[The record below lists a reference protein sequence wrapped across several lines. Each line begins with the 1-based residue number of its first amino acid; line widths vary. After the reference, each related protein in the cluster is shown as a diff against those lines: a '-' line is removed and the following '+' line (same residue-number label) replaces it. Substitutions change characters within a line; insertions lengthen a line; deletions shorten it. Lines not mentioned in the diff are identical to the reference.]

1 MKKIVVLL
9 VVLLGCMPVTAFAQ
23 KQFFFKD
30 GRFVVAQFT
39 DLHWMPGSA
48 KCAETAATI
57 RAVLAAEHPDIAILS
72 GDVVTDDPAMNGWKS
87 VVDIFNEAKMPF
99 VVMMGNHDAE
109 YLTRNEI
116 YDFLLKSPYYVGAKG
131 PEDIMGCGN
140 CVISIYSPEKKD
152 QVEALCAN
160 GISAGALNSSND
172 ETENAALRRA
182 CMEGRLKLLYISP
195 EKLLAEANYLLRD
208 MHISLFA
215 IDEAHCI
222 SQWGHDFRPEYA
234 QMGILHQQ
242 FPHVPIIALTATA
255 DKITREDII
264 RQLHL
269 NHPRTFI
276 SSFDRPNL
284 SLTVK
289 RGYQQKEKSK
299 TILDFIARHPGESG
313 IIYCMSRSKT
323 ESVAQMLQKQ
333 GIRTA
338 VYHAGL
344 SPSLRD
350 EAQDD
355 FINDRVQV
363 VCATIAFGMGI
374 DKSNVRW
381 VIHYNLP
388 KSIESFYQEI
398 GRAGRDGLPS
408 DTLLFYS
415 LADLILLTKFATE
428 SGQQNINLE
437 KLQRMQQYA
446 ESDICRRRILLSYF
460 GEIADHDCGNCD
472 VCKNPPERFDGTV
485 IVQKALS
492 AIVRTDQQIGTG
504 VLVDILRGNMSP
516 EVVGKGYQQLKTFAA
531 GRDVPA
537 RDWHDYL
544 LQMLQ
549 LGYFEIAYNENNH
562 LKITSAGSDV
572 LFGRATA
579 RLVVI
584 RREETNETK
593 RGRKRK
599 ATVPA
604 QELPLG
610 LPNTENEALF
620 EALRKLR
627 KRLADEEALPAYIV
641 LSDKV
646 LHLLS
651 TSRPTNLEEFGN
663 ISGIGEHK
671 KKKYGKEFINLIRKY
686 SD

>member
-1 MKKIVVLL
+1 MLQTLKTYFGYDSFRPLQEEIIRHILDGNDALVLMPTGGGKSICYQLPALLREGTAVV
-9 VVLLGCMPVTAFAQ
+9 V
-23 KQFFFKD
+23 
-30 GRFVVAQFT
+30 
-39 DLHWMPGSA
+39 
-48 KCAETAATI
+48 
-57 RAVLAAEHPDIAILS
+57 
-72 GDVVTDDPAMNGWKS
+72 
-87 VVDIFNEAKMPF
+87 
-99 VVMMGNHDAE
+99 
-109 YLTRNEI
+109 
-116 YDFLLKSPYYVGAKG
+116 SPL
-131 PEDIMGCGN
+131 
-140 CVISIYSPEKKD
+140 ISLMKD

-182 CMEGRLKLLYISP
+182 CTEGRLKLLYISP

-323 ESVAQMLQKQ
+323 ESVAQMLQKH

-492 AIVRTDQQIGTG
+492 AIVRTDQQIGTS
-504 VLVDILRGNMSP
+504 VLVDILRGNMSS

-651 TSRPTNLEEFGN
+651 TSRPTSLEEFGN

-686 SD
+686 SE

>member
-1 MKKIVVLL
+1 MLQTLKTYF
-9 VVLLGCMPVTAFAQ
+9 G
-23 KQFFFKD
+23 
-30 GRFVVAQFT
+30 
-39 DLHWMPGSA
+39 
-48 KCAETAATI
+48 
-57 RAVLAAEHPDIAILS
+57 
-72 GDVVTDDPAMNGWKS
+72 
-87 VVDIFNEAKMPF
+87 
-99 VVMMGNHDAE
+99 
-109 YLTRNEI
+109 
-116 YDFLLKSPYYVGAKG
+116 YDSFRPLQ
-131 PEDIMGCGN
+131 EDIIRHLIDRKDALVLMPTGGGKSICYQLPALLSEGTA
-140 CVISIYSPEKKD
+140 VVVSPLISLMKD
-152 QVEALCAN
+152 QVETLCAN
-160 GISAGALNSSND
+160 GIAAGALNSNND
-172 ETENAALRRA
+172 ETENASLRRA
-182 CMEGRLKLLYISP
+182 CMEGKLKLLYISP

-222 SQWGHDFRPEYA
+222 SQWGHDFRPEYT
-234 QMGILHQQ
+234 QMGILHQL
-242 FPHVPIIALTATA
+242 FPQVPIIALTATA

-264 RQLHL
+264 KQLHL
-269 NHPRTFI
+269 NQPRIFI

-299 TILDFIARHPGESG
+299 AILDFIARHPGESG

-323 ESVAQMLQKQ
+323 ETVAQMLQKQ
-333 GIRTA
+333 GIKSA

-344 SPSLRD
+344 SPARRD

-355 FINDRVQV
+355 FINDRVQA

-398 GRAGRDGLPS
+398 GRAGRDGMPS

-415 LADLILLTKFATE
+415 LADLILLTKFATD
-428 SGQQNINLE
+428 SGQQSINLE

-446 ESDICRRRILLSYF
+446 EADICRRRILLSYF
-460 GEIADHDCGNCD
+460 GENTTCDCGNCD
-472 VCKNPPERFDGTV
+472 VCKNPPERFDGTI

-492 AIVRTDQQIGTG
+492 AIARSEQQIGTG
-504 VLVDILRGNMSP
+504 ISVDILRGNMSS
-516 EVVGKGYQQLKTFAA
+516 EVTERGYHRLKTFGA
-531 GRDVPA
+531 GREVPA

-562 LKITSAGSDV
+562 LKITQSGTDV
-572 LFGRATA
+572 LFGRARA
-579 RLVVI
+579 LLVTI
-584 RREETNETK
+584 RREEAVQAT

-599 ATVPA
+599 ATVPTK
-604 QELPLG
+604 ELPLG
-610 LPNTENEALF
+610 LPNTESGELF
-620 EALRKLR
+620 EALRTLR
-627 KRLADEEALPAYIV
+627 KRLADQEALPAYIV

-651 TSRPTNLEEFGN
+651 TSRPTTIEEFGN
-663 ISGIGEHK
+663 ISGIGEYK
-671 KKKYGKEFINLIRKY
+671 KKKYGKEFVDLIRKY
-686 SD
+686 S

>member
-1 MKKIVVLL
+1 MLQTLKTYFGYDSFRPLQKDIIRHLMDRKDALVLMPTGGGKSICYQLPALLSEGTAVV
-9 VVLLGCMPVTAFAQ
+9 V
-23 KQFFFKD
+23 
-30 GRFVVAQFT
+30 
-39 DLHWMPGSA
+39 
-48 KCAETAATI
+48 
-57 RAVLAAEHPDIAILS
+57 
-72 GDVVTDDPAMNGWKS
+72 
-87 VVDIFNEAKMPF
+87 
-99 VVMMGNHDAE
+99 
-109 YLTRNEI
+109 
-116 YDFLLKSPYYVGAKG
+116 SPL
-131 PEDIMGCGN
+131 
-140 CVISIYSPEKKD
+140 ISLMKD
-152 QVEALCAN
+152 QVETLCAN
-160 GISAGALNSSND
+160 GIAAGALNSNND
-172 ETENAALRRA
+172 ETENASLRRA
-182 CMEGRLKLLYISP
+182 CMEGKLKLLYISP

-222 SQWGHDFRPEYA
+222 SQWGHDFRPEYT
-234 QMGILHQQ
+234 QMDILHQL
-242 FPHVPIIALTATA
+242 FPQVPIIALTATA

-264 RQLHL
+264 KQLHL
-269 NHPRTFI
+269 NQPRIFI

-299 TILDFIARHPGESG
+299 AILDFIARHPGESG

-323 ESVAQMLQKQ
+323 ETVAQMLQKQ
-333 GIRTA
+333 GIKSA

-344 SPSLRD
+344 SPARRD

-398 GRAGRDGLPS
+398 GRAGRDGMPS

-415 LADLILLTKFATE
+415 LADLILLTKFATD
-428 SGQQNINLE
+428 SGQQSINLE

-446 ESDICRRRILLSYF
+446 EADICRRRILLSYF
-460 GEIADHDCGNCD
+460 GENTTCDCGNCD
-472 VCKNPPERFDGTV
+472 VCKNPPERFDGTI

-492 AIVRTDQQIGTG
+492 AIARSEQQIGTG
-504 VLVDILRGNMSP
+504 ILVDILRGNMSS
-516 EVVGKGYQQLKTFAA
+516 EVTERGYHRLKTFGA
-531 GRDVPA
+531 GREVPA

-562 LKITSAGSDV
+562 LKITQSGTDV
-572 LFGRATA
+572 LFGRARA
-579 RLVVI
+579 LLVTI
-584 RREETNETK
+584 RREEAVQAT

-599 ATVPA
+599 ATVPTK
-604 QELPLG
+604 ELPLG
-610 LPNTENEALF
+610 LPNTESGELF
-620 EALRKLR
+620 EALRTLR
-627 KRLADEEALPAYIV
+627 KRLADQEALPAYIV

-651 TSRPTNLEEFGN
+651 ASRPTTIEEFGN
-663 ISGIGEHK
+663 ISGIGEYK
-671 KKKYGKEFINLIRKY
+671 KKKYGKEFVDLIRKY
-686 SD
+686 S

>member
-1 MKKIVVLL
+1 MLQTLKTYFGYDSFRPLQEEIIRHILDGNDALVLMPTGGGKSICYQLPALLREGTAVV
-9 VVLLGCMPVTAFAQ
+9 V
-23 KQFFFKD
+23 
-30 GRFVVAQFT
+30 
-39 DLHWMPGSA
+39 
-48 KCAETAATI
+48 
-57 RAVLAAEHPDIAILS
+57 
-72 GDVVTDDPAMNGWKS
+72 
-87 VVDIFNEAKMPF
+87 
-99 VVMMGNHDAE
+99 
-109 YLTRNEI
+109 
-116 YDFLLKSPYYVGAKG
+116 SPL
-131 PEDIMGCGN
+131 
-140 CVISIYSPEKKD
+140 ISLMKD

-323 ESVAQMLQKQ
+323 ESVAQMLQKH

-485 IVQKALS
+485 IVQTALS

-686 SD
+686 SE

>member
-1 MKKIVVLL
+1 MLQTLKTYFGYDSFRPLQEEIIRHILDGNDALVLMPTGGGKSICYQLPALLREGTAVV
-9 VVLLGCMPVTAFAQ
+9 V
-23 KQFFFKD
+23 
-30 GRFVVAQFT
+30 
-39 DLHWMPGSA
+39 
-48 KCAETAATI
+48 
-57 RAVLAAEHPDIAILS
+57 
-72 GDVVTDDPAMNGWKS
+72 
-87 VVDIFNEAKMPF
+87 
-99 VVMMGNHDAE
+99 
-109 YLTRNEI
+109 
-116 YDFLLKSPYYVGAKG
+116 SPL
-131 PEDIMGCGN
+131 
-140 CVISIYSPEKKD
+140 ISLMKD

-182 CMEGRLKLLYISP
+182 CTEGRLKLLYISP

-242 FPHVPIIALTATA
+242 FPNVPIIALTATA

-264 RQLHL
+264 GQLHL

-333 GIRTA
+333 GIRTS

-350 EAQDD
+350 KAQDD

-460 GEIADHDCGNCD
+460 GEISDHDCGNCD

-584 RREETNETK
+584 RREEANETK

-599 ATVPA
+599 ETVPA

-663 ISGIGEHK
+663 ISGIGEYK

>member
-1 MKKIVVLL
+1 MLQTLKTYFGYDSFRPLQKDIIRHLMDRKDALVLMPTGGGKSICYQLPALLSEGTAVV
-9 VVLLGCMPVTAFAQ
+9 V
-23 KQFFFKD
+23 
-30 GRFVVAQFT
+30 
-39 DLHWMPGSA
+39 
-48 KCAETAATI
+48 
-57 RAVLAAEHPDIAILS
+57 
-72 GDVVTDDPAMNGWKS
+72 
-87 VVDIFNEAKMPF
+87 
-99 VVMMGNHDAE
+99 
-109 YLTRNEI
+109 
-116 YDFLLKSPYYVGAKG
+116 SPL
-131 PEDIMGCGN
+131 
-140 CVISIYSPEKKD
+140 ISLMKD
-152 QVEALCAN
+152 QVETLCAN
-160 GISAGALNSSND
+160 GIAAGALNSNND
-172 ETENAALRRA
+172 ETENASLRRA
-182 CMEGRLKLLYISP
+182 CMEGKLKLLYISP

-222 SQWGHDFRPEYA
+222 SQWGHDFRPEYT
-234 QMGILHQQ
+234 QMDILHQL
-242 FPHVPIIALTATA
+242 FPQVPIIALTATA

-264 RQLHL
+264 KQLHL
-269 NHPRTFI
+269 NQPRIFI

-299 TILDFIARHPGESG
+299 AILDFIARHPGESG

-323 ESVAQMLQKQ
+323 ETVAQMLQKQ
-333 GIRTA
+333 GIKSA

-344 SPSLRD
+344 SSARRD

-398 GRAGRDGLPS
+398 GRAGRDGMPS

-415 LADLILLTKFATE
+415 LADLILLTKFATD
-428 SGQQNINLE
+428 SGQQSINLE

-446 ESDICRRRILLSYF
+446 EADICRRRILLSYF
-460 GEIADHDCGNCD
+460 GENTTCDCGNCD
-472 VCKNPPERFDGTV
+472 VCKNPPERFDGTI

-492 AIVRTDQQIGTG
+492 AIARSEQQIGTG
-504 VLVDILRGNMSP
+504 ILVDILRGNMSS
-516 EVVGKGYQQLKTFAA
+516 EVTERGYHRLKTFGA
-531 GRDVPA
+531 GREVPA

-562 LKITSAGSDV
+562 LKITQSGTDV
-572 LFGRATA
+572 LFGRARA
-579 RLVVI
+579 LLVTI
-584 RREETNETK
+584 RREEAVQAT

-599 ATVPA
+599 ATVPTK
-604 QELPLG
+604 ELPLG
-610 LPNTENEALF
+610 LPNTESGELF
-620 EALRKLR
+620 EALRTLR
-627 KRLADEEALPAYIV
+627 KRLADQEALPAYIV

-651 TSRPTNLEEFGN
+651 TSRPTTIEEFGN
-663 ISGIGEHK
+663 ISGIGEYK
-671 KKKYGKEFINLIRKY
+671 KKKYGKEFVELIRKY
-686 SD
+686 S

>member
-1 MKKIVVLL
+1 MLQTLKTYFGYDSFRPLQEEIIRHILDGNDALVLMPTGGGKSICYQLPALLREGTAVV
-9 VVLLGCMPVTAFAQ
+9 V
-23 KQFFFKD
+23 
-30 GRFVVAQFT
+30 
-39 DLHWMPGSA
+39 
-48 KCAETAATI
+48 
-57 RAVLAAEHPDIAILS
+57 
-72 GDVVTDDPAMNGWKS
+72 
-87 VVDIFNEAKMPF
+87 
-99 VVMMGNHDAE
+99 
-109 YLTRNEI
+109 
-116 YDFLLKSPYYVGAKG
+116 SPL
-131 PEDIMGCGN
+131 
-140 CVISIYSPEKKD
+140 ISLMKD

-182 CMEGRLKLLYISP
+182 CTEGRLKLLYISP

-323 ESVAQMLQKQ
+323 ESVVQMLQKQ

-584 RREETNETK
+584 RREEANETK

-663 ISGIGEHK
+663 ISGIGEYK

-686 SD
+686 SE

>member
-1 MKKIVVLL
+1 MLQTLKTYFGYDSFRPLQEEIIRHILDGNDAFVLMPTGGGKSICYQLPALLREGTAVV
-9 VVLLGCMPVTAFAQ
+9 V
-23 KQFFFKD
+23 
-30 GRFVVAQFT
+30 
-39 DLHWMPGSA
+39 
-48 KCAETAATI
+48 
-57 RAVLAAEHPDIAILS
+57 
-72 GDVVTDDPAMNGWKS
+72 
-87 VVDIFNEAKMPF
+87 
-99 VVMMGNHDAE
+99 
-109 YLTRNEI
+109 
-116 YDFLLKSPYYVGAKG
+116 SPL
-131 PEDIMGCGN
+131 
-140 CVISIYSPEKKD
+140 ISLMKD

-242 FPHVPIIALTATA
+242 FPNVPIIALTATA

-584 RREETNETK
+584 RREEANETK

-663 ISGIGEHK
+663 ISGIGEYK

-686 SD
+686 SE

>member
-1 MKKIVVLL
+1 MLQTLKTYFGYDSFRPLQEEIIRHILDGNDALVLMPTGGGKSICYQLPALLREGTAVV
-9 VVLLGCMPVTAFAQ
+9 V
-23 KQFFFKD
+23 
-30 GRFVVAQFT
+30 
-39 DLHWMPGSA
+39 
-48 KCAETAATI
+48 
-57 RAVLAAEHPDIAILS
+57 
-72 GDVVTDDPAMNGWKS
+72 
-87 VVDIFNEAKMPF
+87 
-99 VVMMGNHDAE
+99 
-109 YLTRNEI
+109 
-116 YDFLLKSPYYVGAKG
+116 SPL
-131 PEDIMGCGN
+131 
-140 CVISIYSPEKKD
+140 ISLMKD

-182 CMEGRLKLLYISP
+182 CTEGRLKLLYISP

-299 TILDFIARHPGESG
+299 TILGFIARHPGESG

-492 AIVRTDQQIGTG
+492 AIVRTDQQIGTS

-562 LKITSAGSDV
+562 LKITSTGSDV

-663 ISGIGEHK
+663 ISGIGEYK

-686 SD
+686 SE

>member
-1 MKKIVVLL
+1 MLQTLKTYF
-9 VVLLGCMPVTAFAQ
+9 G
-23 KQFFFKD
+23 
-30 GRFVVAQFT
+30 
-39 DLHWMPGSA
+39 
-48 KCAETAATI
+48 
-57 RAVLAAEHPDIAILS
+57 
-72 GDVVTDDPAMNGWKS
+72 
-87 VVDIFNEAKMPF
+87 
-99 VVMMGNHDAE
+99 
-109 YLTRNEI
+109 
-116 YDFLLKSPYYVGAKG
+116 YDSFRPLQ
-131 PEDIMGCGN
+131 EDIIRHLMDRKDALVLMPTGGGKSICYQLPALLSEGTA
-140 CVISIYSPEKKD
+140 VVVSPLISLMKD
-152 QVEALCAN
+152 QVETLCAN
-160 GISAGALNSSND
+160 GIAAGALNSNND
-172 ETENAALRRA
+172 ETENASLRRA
-182 CMEGRLKLLYISP
+182 CMEGKLKLLYISP
-195 EKLLAEANYLLRD
+195 EKLLTEANYLLRD

-222 SQWGHDFRPEYA
+222 SQWGHDFRPEYT

-242 FPHVPIIALTATA
+242 FPQVPIIALTATA

-264 RQLHL
+264 KQLRL
-269 NHPRTFI
+269 NQPRVFI

-299 TILDFIARHPGESG
+299 AILDFIARHPGESG

-323 ESVAQMLQKQ
+323 ETVAQMLQKQ
-333 GIRTA
+333 GIKSA

-344 SPSLRD
+344 SPARRD

-355 FINDRVQV
+355 FINDRVQA

-398 GRAGRDGLPS
+398 GRAGRDGMPS

-415 LADLILLTKFATE
+415 LADLILLTKFATD
-428 SGQQNINLE
+428 SGQQSINLE

-446 ESDICRRRILLSYF
+446 EADICRRRILLSYF
-460 GEIADHDCGNCD
+460 GENTTCDCGNCD
-472 VCKNPPERFDGTV
+472 VCKNPPKRFDGTI

-492 AIVRTDQQIGTG
+492 AIARSEQQIGTG
-504 VLVDILRGNMSP
+504 ILVDILRGNMSS
-516 EVVGKGYQQLKTFAA
+516 EVTERGYHRLKTFGV
-531 GRDVPA
+531 GREVPA

-562 LKITSAGSDV
+562 LKITQSGTDI
-572 LFGRATA
+572 LFGRARA
-579 RLVVI
+579 LLVTI
-584 RREETNETK
+584 RREEAVQTT

-599 ATVPA
+599 ATVPTK
-604 QELPLG
+604 ELPLG
-610 LPNTENEALF
+610 LPNTESGELF
-620 EALRKLR
+620 EALRTLR
-627 KRLADEEALPAYIV
+627 KRLADQEALPAYIV

-651 TSRPTNLEEFGN
+651 TSRPTTIEDFGN
-663 ISGIGEHK
+663 ISGIGEYK
-671 KKKYGKEFINLIRKY
+671 KKKYGKEFVELIRKY
-686 SD
+686 S

>member
-1 MKKIVVLL
+1 MLQTLKTYFGYDSFRPLQEEIIRHILDGNDALVLMPTGGGKSICYQLPALLREGTAVV
-9 VVLLGCMPVTAFAQ
+9 V
-23 KQFFFKD
+23 
-30 GRFVVAQFT
+30 
-39 DLHWMPGSA
+39 
-48 KCAETAATI
+48 
-57 RAVLAAEHPDIAILS
+57 
-72 GDVVTDDPAMNGWKS
+72 
-87 VVDIFNEAKMPF
+87 
-99 VVMMGNHDAE
+99 
-109 YLTRNEI
+109 
-116 YDFLLKSPYYVGAKG
+116 SPL
-131 PEDIMGCGN
+131 
-140 CVISIYSPEKKD
+140 ISLMKD

-182 CMEGRLKLLYISP
+182 CTEGRLKLLYISP

-562 LKITSAGSDV
+562 LKITSTGSDV

-663 ISGIGEHK
+663 ISGIGEYK

>member
-1 MKKIVVLL
+1 MLQTLKTYFGYDSFRPLQEKIIRHILDGNDALVLMPTGGGKSICYQLPALLRKGTAVV
-9 VVLLGCMPVTAFAQ
+9 V
-23 KQFFFKD
+23 
-30 GRFVVAQFT
+30 
-39 DLHWMPGSA
+39 
-48 KCAETAATI
+48 
-57 RAVLAAEHPDIAILS
+57 
-72 GDVVTDDPAMNGWKS
+72 
-87 VVDIFNEAKMPF
+87 
-99 VVMMGNHDAE
+99 
-109 YLTRNEI
+109 
-116 YDFLLKSPYYVGAKG
+116 SPL
-131 PEDIMGCGN
+131 
-140 CVISIYSPEKKD
+140 ISLMKD

-172 ETENAALRRA
+172 ETENAVLRRA
-182 CMEGRLKLLYISP
+182 CTEGKLKLLYISP

-222 SQWGHDFRPEYA
+222 SQWGHDFRPEYT
-234 QMGILHQQ
+234 QMGILHRQ
-242 FPHVPIIALTATA
+242 FPQVPIIALTATA

-269 NHPRTFI
+269 YHPRIFI

-289 RGYQQKEKSK
+289 RGYRQKEKSK

-344 SPSLRD
+344 SPARRD

-415 LADLILLTKFATE
+415 LADLILLTKFATD
-428 SGQQNINLE
+428 SGQEGINLE

-460 GEIADHDCGNCD
+460 GETADHDCGNCD
-472 VCKNPPERFDGTV
+472 VCKNPPERFDGTI

-492 AIVRTDQQIGTG
+492 AIARTEQQISTG
-504 VLVDILRGNMSP
+504 VLVDILRGTMSP
-516 EVVGKGYQQLKTFAA
+516 EVVSKGYQQLKTFAA
-531 GRDVPA
+531 GREVPA

-562 LKITSAGSDV
+562 LKITSTGSDV

-593 RGRKRK
+593 QGRKRK
-599 ATVPA
+599 VPA
-604 QELPLG
+604 TGKELPLG
-610 LPNTENEALF
+610 LPDTENEALF

-651 TSRPTNLEEFGN
+651 TSRPATIEEFGN
-663 ISGIGEHK
+663 INGIGEYK
-671 KKKYGKEFINLIRKY
+671 KKKYGKEFVALIRKF

>member
-1 MKKIVVLL
+1 MLQTLKTYFGYDSFRPLQEEIIRHILDGNDALVLMPTGGGKSICYQLPALLREGTAVV
-9 VVLLGCMPVTAFAQ
+9 V
-23 KQFFFKD
+23 
-30 GRFVVAQFT
+30 
-39 DLHWMPGSA
+39 
-48 KCAETAATI
+48 
-57 RAVLAAEHPDIAILS
+57 
-72 GDVVTDDPAMNGWKS
+72 
-87 VVDIFNEAKMPF
+87 
-99 VVMMGNHDAE
+99 
-109 YLTRNEI
+109 
-116 YDFLLKSPYYVGAKG
+116 SPL
-131 PEDIMGCGN
+131 
-140 CVISIYSPEKKD
+140 ISLMKD

-182 CMEGRLKLLYISP
+182 CTEGRLKLLYISP

-350 EAQDD
+350 KAQDD

-504 VLVDILRGNMSP
+504 VLVDILRGNMSS

-584 RREETNETK
+584 RREEANETK

-599 ATVPA
+599 ETVPA

-663 ISGIGEHK
+663 ISGIGEYK

>member
-1 MKKIVVLL
+1 MLQTLKTYFGYDSFRPLQEEIIRHILDGNDALVLMPTGGGKSICYQLPALLREGTAVV
-9 VVLLGCMPVTAFAQ
+9 V
-23 KQFFFKD
+23 
-30 GRFVVAQFT
+30 
-39 DLHWMPGSA
+39 
-48 KCAETAATI
+48 
-57 RAVLAAEHPDIAILS
+57 
-72 GDVVTDDPAMNGWKS
+72 
-87 VVDIFNEAKMPF
+87 
-99 VVMMGNHDAE
+99 
-109 YLTRNEI
+109 
-116 YDFLLKSPYYVGAKG
+116 SPL
-131 PEDIMGCGN
+131 
-140 CVISIYSPEKKD
+140 ISLMKD

-160 GISAGALNSSND
+160 GISVGALNSSND

-182 CMEGRLKLLYISP
+182 CTEGRLKLLYISP

-264 RQLHL
+264 GQLHL

-333 GIRTA
+333 GIRTS

-350 EAQDD
+350 KAQDD

-584 RREETNETK
+584 RREEANETK

-599 ATVPA
+599 ETVPA

-610 LPNTENEALF
+610 LPNTENKALF

>member
-1 MKKIVVLL
+1 MLQTLKTYF
-9 VVLLGCMPVTAFAQ
+9 G
-23 KQFFFKD
+23 
-30 GRFVVAQFT
+30 
-39 DLHWMPGSA
+39 
-48 KCAETAATI
+48 
-57 RAVLAAEHPDIAILS
+57 
-72 GDVVTDDPAMNGWKS
+72 
-87 VVDIFNEAKMPF
+87 
-99 VVMMGNHDAE
+99 
-109 YLTRNEI
+109 
-116 YDFLLKSPYYVGAKG
+116 YDSFRPLQ
-131 PEDIMGCGN
+131 EDIIRHLMDRKDALVLMPTGGGKSICYQLPALLSEGTA
-140 CVISIYSPEKKD
+140 VVVSPLISLMKD
-152 QVEALCAN
+152 QVETLCAN
-160 GISAGALNSSND
+160 GIAAGALNSNND
-172 ETENAALRRA
+172 ETENASLRRA
-182 CMEGRLKLLYISP
+182 CMEGKLKLLYISP
-195 EKLLAEANYLLRD
+195 EKLLTEANYLLRD

-222 SQWGHDFRPEYA
+222 SQWGHDFRPEYT

-242 FPHVPIIALTATA
+242 FPQVPIIALTATA

-264 RQLHL
+264 KQLHL
-269 NHPRTFI
+269 NQPRVFI

-299 TILDFIARHPGESG
+299 AILDFIARHPGESG

-323 ESVAQMLQKQ
+323 ETVAQMLQKQ
-333 GIRTA
+333 GIKSA

-344 SPSLRD
+344 SPARRD

-398 GRAGRDGLPS
+398 GRAGRDGMPS

-415 LADLILLTKFATE
+415 LADLILLTKFATD
-428 SGQQNINLE
+428 SGQQSINLE

-446 ESDICRRRILLSYF
+446 EADICRRRILLSYF
-460 GEIADHDCGNCD
+460 GENTTCDCGNCD
-472 VCKNPPERFDGTV
+472 VCKNPPERFDGTI

-492 AIVRTDQQIGTG
+492 AIARSEQQIGTG
-504 VLVDILRGNMSP
+504 ILVDILRGNMSS
-516 EVVGKGYQQLKTFAA
+516 EVTERGYHRLKTFGV
-531 GRDVPA
+531 GREVPA

-562 LKITSAGSDV
+562 LKITQSGTDI
-572 LFGRATA
+572 LFGRARTL
-579 RLVVI
+579 LVTI
-584 RREETNETK
+584 RREEAVQTT

-599 ATVPA
+599 ATVPTK
-604 QELPLG
+604 ELPLG
-610 LPNTENEALF
+610 LPNTESGELF
-620 EALRKLR
+620 EALRILR
-627 KRLADEEALPAYIV
+627 KRLADQEALPAYIV

-651 TSRPTNLEEFGN
+651 ASRPTTIEEFGN
-663 ISGIGEHK
+663 ISGIGEYK
-671 KKKYGKEFINLIRKY
+671 KKKYGKKFVELIRKY
-686 SD
+686 S

>member
-1 MKKIVVLL
+1 MLQTLKTYF
-9 VVLLGCMPVTAFAQ
+9 G
-23 KQFFFKD
+23 
-30 GRFVVAQFT
+30 
-39 DLHWMPGSA
+39 
-48 KCAETAATI
+48 
-57 RAVLAAEHPDIAILS
+57 
-72 GDVVTDDPAMNGWKS
+72 
-87 VVDIFNEAKMPF
+87 
-99 VVMMGNHDAE
+99 
-109 YLTRNEI
+109 
-116 YDFLLKSPYYVGAKG
+116 YDSFRPLQ
-131 PEDIMGCGN
+131 EDIIRHLMDRKDALVLMPTGGGKSICYQLPALLSEGTA
-140 CVISIYSPEKKD
+140 VVVSPLISLMKD
-152 QVEALCAN
+152 QVETLCAN
-160 GISAGALNSSND
+160 GIAAGALNSNND
-172 ETENAALRRA
+172 ETENASLRRA
-182 CMEGRLKLLYISP
+182 CMEGKLKLLYISP

-222 SQWGHDFRPEYA
+222 SQWGHDFRPEYT
-234 QMGILHQQ
+234 QMDILHQL
-242 FPHVPIIALTATA
+242 FPQVPIIALTATA

-264 RQLHL
+264 KQLHL
-269 NHPRTFI
+269 NQPRIFI

-299 TILDFIARHPGESG
+299 AILDFIARHPGESG

-323 ESVAQMLQKQ
+323 ETVAQMLQKQ
-333 GIRTA
+333 GIKSA

-344 SPSLRD
+344 SSARRD

-388 KSIESFYQEI
+388 KSIESFYQEL
-398 GRAGRDGLPS
+398 GRAGRDGMPS

-415 LADLILLTKFATE
+415 LADLILLTKFATD
-428 SGQQNINLE
+428 SGQQSINLE

-446 ESDICRRRILLSYF
+446 EADICRRRILLSYF
-460 GEIADHDCGNCD
+460 GENTTCDCGNCD
-472 VCKNPPERFDGTV
+472 VCKNPPERFDGTI

-492 AIVRTDQQIGTG
+492 AIARSEQQIGTG
-504 VLVDILRGNMSP
+504 ILVDILRGNMSS
-516 EVVGKGYQQLKTFAA
+516 EVTERGYHRLKTFGA
-531 GRDVPA
+531 GREVPA

-562 LKITSAGSDV
+562 LKITQSGTDV
-572 LFGRATA
+572 LFGRARA
-579 RLVVI
+579 LLVTI
-584 RREETNETK
+584 RREEAVQAT

-599 ATVPA
+599 ATVPTK
-604 QELPLG
+604 ELPLG
-610 LPNTENEALF
+610 LPNKESGELF
-620 EALRKLR
+620 EALRTLR
-627 KRLADEEALPAYIV
+627 KRLADQEALPAYIV

-651 TSRPTNLEEFGN
+651 TSRPTTIEEFGN
-663 ISGIGEHK
+663 ISGIGEYK
-671 KKKYGKEFINLIRKY
+671 KKKYGKEFVELIRKY
-686 SD
+686 S

>member
-1 MKKIVVLL
+1 MQDKTLSAKMIQTLKRYFGYDSFRPLQEEIIRTVL
-9 VVLLGCMPVTAFAQ
+9 
-23 KQFFFKD
+23 D
-30 GRFVVAQFT
+30 GRDSLVLMPTGGGKSICYQLPALLCEGTAVV
-39 DLHWMPGSA
+39 
-48 KCAETAATI
+48 
-57 RAVLAAEHPDIAILS
+57 V
-72 GDVVTDDPAMNGWKS
+72 
-87 VVDIFNEAKMPF
+87 
-99 VVMMGNHDAE
+99 
-109 YLTRNEI
+109 
-116 YDFLLKSPYYVGAKG
+116 SPL
-131 PEDIMGCGN
+131 
-140 CVISIYSPEKKD
+140 ISLMKD
-152 QVEALCAN
+152 QVESLCAN
-160 GISAGALNSSND
+160 GVAAGALNSSND
-172 ETENAALRRA
+172 ETENAVLRCA
-182 CMEGRLKLLYISP
+182 CMEGSLKLLYISP
-195 EKLLAEANYLLRD
+195 EKLIAEANYLLRD

-234 QMGILHQQ
+234 QMGFIREMFHNI
-242 FPHVPIIALTATA
+242 PVIALTATA
-255 DKITREDII
+255 DKITREDIV

-269 NHPRTFI
+269 NQPKVFI

-299 TILDFIARHPGESG
+299 AILDFIGRHRGESG

-323 ESVAQMLQKQ
+323 ETVAQMLQKQ
-333 GIRTA
+333 GLRVA

-344 SPSLRD
+344 SSVRRD

-355 FINDRVQV
+355 FINDRVQI

-428 SGQQNINLE
+428 SGQQGINLE

-446 ESDICRRRILLSYF
+446 EADVCRRRILLSYF
-460 GEIADHDCGNCD
+460 GEATTEDCGNCD
-472 VCKNPPERFDGTV
+472 VCKNPPQRFDGTV

-492 AIVRTDQQIGTG
+492 AIVRTEQQIGTSI
-504 VLVDILRGNMSP
+504 LVDILRGNNTPDVS
-516 EVVGKGYQQLKTFAA
+516 EKGYQQLKTFGA
-531 GRDVPA
+531 GREVPA
-537 RDWHDYL
+537 RDWQDYL

-562 LKITSAGSDV
+562 LKITNSGSDV
-572 LFGRATA
+572 LFGRSQA
-579 RLVVI
+579 RLAVI
-584 RREETNETK
+584 RREESAPAK
-593 RGRKRK
+593 GRKKKPTIPVR
-599 ATVPA
+599 
-604 QELPLG
+604 ELPLG
-610 LPNTENEALF
+610 LPNTESEELF
-620 EALRKLR
+620 EALRALR
-627 KRLADEEALPAYIV
+627 KRLADQEALPAYIV

-651 TSRPTNLEEFGN
+651 TARPTTMEAFGN
-663 ISGIGEHK
+663 ISGIGEYK
-671 KKKYGKEFINLIRKY
+671 KKKYGKDFVELIRKY
-686 SD
+686 V

>member
-1 MKKIVVLL
+1 MLQTLKTYFGYDSFRPLQEEIIRHILDGNDALVLMPTGGGKSICYQLPALLRKGTAVV
-9 VVLLGCMPVTAFAQ
+9 V
-23 KQFFFKD
+23 
-30 GRFVVAQFT
+30 
-39 DLHWMPGSA
+39 
-48 KCAETAATI
+48 
-57 RAVLAAEHPDIAILS
+57 
-72 GDVVTDDPAMNGWKS
+72 
-87 VVDIFNEAKMPF
+87 
-99 VVMMGNHDAE
+99 
-109 YLTRNEI
+109 
-116 YDFLLKSPYYVGAKG
+116 SPL
-131 PEDIMGCGN
+131 
-140 CVISIYSPEKKD
+140 ISLMKD

-182 CMEGRLKLLYISP
+182 CTEGKLKLLYISP

-222 SQWGHDFRPEYA
+222 SQWGHDFRPEYT
-234 QMGILHQQ
+234 QMGILHRQ
-242 FPHVPIIALTATA
+242 FPQVPIIALTATA

-269 NHPRTFI
+269 NHPRIFI

-289 RGYQQKEKSK
+289 RGYRQKEKSK

-344 SPSLRD
+344 SPARRD

-415 LADLILLTKFATE
+415 LADLILLTKFATD
-428 SGQQNINLE
+428 SGQEGINLE

-460 GEIADHDCGNCD
+460 GETADHDCGNCD
-472 VCKNPPERFDGTV
+472 VCKNPPERFDGTI

-492 AIVRTDQQIGTG
+492 AIARTEQQISTG
-504 VLVDILRGNMSP
+504 VLVDILRGTMSP
-516 EVVGKGYQQLKTFAA
+516 EVVSKGYQQLKTFAA
-531 GRDVPA
+531 GREVPA

-562 LKITSAGSDV
+562 LKITSTGSDV

-593 RGRKRK
+593 QGRKRK
-599 ATVPA
+599 VPLPGK
-604 QELPLG
+604 ELPLG
-610 LPNTENEALF
+610 LPDTENEALF

-651 TSRPTNLEEFGN
+651 TSRPATIEEFGN
-663 ISGIGEHK
+663 ISGIGEYK
-671 KKKYGKEFINLIRKY
+671 KKKYGKEFVTLIRKF

>member
-1 MKKIVVLL
+1 MLQTLKTYFGYDSFRPLQEEIIRHILDGNDALVLMPTGGGKSICYQLPALLREGTAVV
-9 VVLLGCMPVTAFAQ
+9 V
-23 KQFFFKD
+23 
-30 GRFVVAQFT
+30 
-39 DLHWMPGSA
+39 
-48 KCAETAATI
+48 
-57 RAVLAAEHPDIAILS
+57 
-72 GDVVTDDPAMNGWKS
+72 
-87 VVDIFNEAKMPF
+87 
-99 VVMMGNHDAE
+99 
-109 YLTRNEI
+109 
-116 YDFLLKSPYYVGAKG
+116 SPL
-131 PEDIMGCGN
+131 
-140 CVISIYSPEKKD
+140 ISLMKD

-182 CMEGRLKLLYISP
+182 CTEGRLKLMYISP

-492 AIVRTDQQIGTG
+492 AIVRTDQQIGTS

-562 LKITSAGSDV
+562 LKITSTGSDV

-663 ISGIGEHK
+663 ISGIGEYK

-686 SD
+686 SE